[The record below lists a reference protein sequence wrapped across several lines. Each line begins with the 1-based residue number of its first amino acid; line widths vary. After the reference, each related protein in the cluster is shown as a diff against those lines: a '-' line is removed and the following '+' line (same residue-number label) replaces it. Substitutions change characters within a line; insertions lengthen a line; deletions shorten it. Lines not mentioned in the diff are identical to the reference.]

1 MQLPVE
7 QSGSRVT
14 SPQHHIPSVELQKL
28 ILLYLEPSRKNLH
41 PNQLK
46 PTARMMPN
54 QLSYPDD
61 GRARIQDNISEVIQ
75 SMASKKRK
83 RPSADQNGDEL
94 GGKHGSLSNMNGNGD
109 HMNGSSGESFS
120 DNSNEFAALHQQLQ
134 NATNAQIDASSTAA
148 AALAAHLAGPE
159 NSTLSFVSQGT
170 GTDGDRQMD
179 TSFDLGVSDV
189 GQNHNQNSAYNLA
202 PFTSGGTTAAQV
214 QAAREASHGGT
225 MKPAVGTDEWHK
237 VRRDNH
243 KEGSSFLSITTGR
256 LFADADLAAV
266 ERRRRETINEGIN
279 ELAKIVPGC
288 EKNKGSILQRAVNYI
303 MDLKRQQDDFVDK
316 RTLEK
321 VVLEQALAELTNQN
335 EVYKEGMQKAWQENE
350 KLKARLRSHGIGE
363 DDGEEISADGESE

>member
-1 MQLPVE
+1 
-7 QSGSRVT
+7 
-14 SPQHHIPSVELQKL
+14 
-28 ILLYLEPSRKNLH
+28 
-41 PNQLK
+41 
-46 PTARMMPN
+46 MPN
-54 QLSYPDD
+54 QLNYPDEE
-61 GRARIQDNISEVIQ
+61 RARIHEDISEVIQ
-75 SMASKKRK
+75 SMVSKKRK
-83 RPSADQNGDEL
+83 RGSMDQNGDEI
-94 GGKHGSLSNMNGNGD
+94 GSKRGSLTNMNGNGD

-134 NATNAQIDASSTAA
+134 NVAHAQIDASSTAA
-148 AALAAHLAGPE
+148 AALAAHLGGPE
-159 NSTLSFVSQGT
+159 TSTLSFVSQGT
-170 GTDGDRQMD
+170 GTDGERQMD
-179 TSFDLGVSDV
+179 TSFDLGGSDV
-189 GQNHNQNSAYNLA
+189 VQNHNPNSAYNLG
-202 PFTSGGTTAAQV
+202 PFTSVGGTAAQV
-214 QAAREASHGGT
+214 QAAREASNNGA

-243 KEGSSFLSITTGR
+243 KEGSFFPPSLPCDIHTR
-256 LFADADLAAV
+256 DAYPVIV

>member
-1 MQLPVE
+1 
-7 QSGSRVT
+7 
-14 SPQHHIPSVELQKL
+14 
-28 ILLYLEPSRKNLH
+28 
-41 PNQLK
+41 
-46 PTARMMPN
+46 MPN
-54 QLSYPDD
+54 QLNYPDEQ
-61 GRARIQDNISEVIQ
+61 RARIHEDISEVIQ
-75 SMASKKRK
+75 SMVSKKRK
-83 RPSADQNGDEL
+83 RGSLDQNGDEL
-94 GGKHGSLSNMNGNGD
+94 GSKRGSLSNMNGNGD

-148 AALAAHLAGPE
+148 AALAAHLGAPE
-159 NSTLSFVSQGT
+159 TSTLSFVSQGT
-170 GTDGDRQMD
+170 GTDGERQMD
-179 TSFDLGVSDV
+179 TSFDLGGSDV
-189 GQNHNQNSAYNLA
+189 GQNHNQNSAYNLG
-202 PFTSGGTTAAQV
+202 PFTSVGGTAAQV
-214 QAAREASHGGT
+214 QAAREASNNGA

-243 KEGSSFLSITTGR
+243 KE
-256 LFADADLAAV
+256 V

-350 KLKARLRSHGIGE
+350 KLKARLRSHGIGD